1 MARSCAVAP
10 PCAVALPRAV
20 AGGQC
25 AVCHRRAAA
34 VLLVAAGVAEQLP
47 PVAGAELLPLV
58 AAAAVAAEAAVEASV
73 AARAAHR
80 RTPTSWMRTWTSI
93 WEGTLTW
100 ASARSWMLLLTII
113 GEQMTPSSHQF

>member
-1 MARSCAVAP
+1 MAP

-47 PVAGAELLPLV
+47 PVAAAEQLPPV
-58 AAAAVAAEAAVEASV
+58 AAAAAVAEAAVEGSV
-73 AARAAHR
+73 AARAAR
-80 RTPTSWMRTWTSI
+80 PRTPTSWMRTWTSI
-93 WEGTLTW
+93 WDGTLTW
-100 ASARSWMLLLTII
+100 ASARSWMLLSIII
-113 GEQMTPSSHQF
+113 GAQMTPKAFSSHQF